1 MVITVKADN
10 NAALVQQNL
19 DDDPEFMEALQE
31 VLQDPVRRK
40 ELISFLETIGLLP
53 SAHQWPA

>member
-1 MVITVKADN
+1 MKADN